1 MRDPTESE
9 LDAAQ
14 IPGHG
19 EEVQAT
25 ATSADP
31 GDSTSAP
38 GPDRLPVGD
47 TSDAAQSPR
56 EPGAGPAPQD
66 QPPAQ
71 VAPAPAVG
79 KPARQPPV
87 HLPPDPQDRQVRE
100 ELLAQFYAT
109 LRVMYLGA
117 RPATESTVSM
127 HERIREGFAEEPSWA
142 GAYEIEQLL
151 AYVMTDEQVAAE
163 LPRRM
168 AEARTLGLA
177 HVGELDK
184 QYNAAV
190 GVLDTKEVGAEQRH
204 SARNAMRVILQRLLN
219 DLQWFYNQRIRRREA
234 AKRLSVRVSALFL
247 SAFLFFFGLLFVQYL
262 SQPEGPPLPATGQGR
277 GASPSQEGQ

>member
-1 MRDPTESE
+1 MRDLSESAVE
-9 LDAAQ
+9 AAEA
-14 IPGHG
+14 PGQAG
-19 EEVQAT
+19 ESQPT

-31 GDSTSAP
+31 GDSISAP
-38 GPDRLPVGD
+38 GPGRLPVGD
-47 TSDAAQSPR
+47 ISDAAQSPR
-56 EPGAGPAPQD
+56 EPGGGPVPQD
-66 QPPAQ
+66 RPSAQ
-71 VAPAPAVG
+71 AAPAPAVG
-79 KPARQPPV
+79 KPPRHPPI

-127 HERIREGFAEEPSWA
+127 HERIRECFADEPSWA

-184 QYNAAV
+184 QYSAAV
-190 GVLDTKEVGAEQRH
+190 GVLDSKDVGAEQRH

-262 SQPEGPPLPATGQGR
+262 SQPKGIPVPATGQDR
-277 GASPSQEGQ
+277 DARSSQEGQ